1 MNTSFVYIIIILI
14 MFLWT
19 MRTNKKNQQQAQ
31 KLQDSLKP
39 GMYVMLKDGLYGT
52 IVDVMD
58 DDVVINFS
66 VDGADEGC
74 LTVGKSGIYNVIEDS
89 AAAEPKADGTAASG
103 SAPESIEER
112 VKRAE
117 QLEIAENDEAE
128 ITDEHAGEAETEAA
142 EPDNTDNSALDAD
155 TAEDNTQAA
164 DTEAESAAEDK
175 EEC

>member
-66 VDGADEGC
+66 VDGADDGC
-74 LTVGKSGIYNVIEDS
+74 LTVGKSGIYNVI
-89 AAAEPKADGTAASG
+89 
-103 SAPESIEER
+103 
-112 VKRAE
+112 
-117 QLEIAENDEAE
+117 
-128 ITDEHAGEAETEAA
+128 
-142 EPDNTDNSALDAD
+142 
-155 TAEDNTQAA
+155 EDNTQAA